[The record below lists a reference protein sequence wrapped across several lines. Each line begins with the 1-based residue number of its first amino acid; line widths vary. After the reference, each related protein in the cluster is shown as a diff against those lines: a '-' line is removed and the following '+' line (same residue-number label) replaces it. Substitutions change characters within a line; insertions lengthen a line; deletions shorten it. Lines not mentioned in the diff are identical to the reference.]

1 MRHVFCS
8 VANVSESAGARK
20 TSTLR
25 EACAAAAAPGTHRAF
40 LCGILLSGV
49 CAWVHERLCV
59 CVRVQKA
66 QKLSENADKN
76 KRSRDRFAEAM
87 RRAKAEE
94 AAQQKSSA

>member
-1 MRHVFCS
+1 M
-8 VANVSESAGARK
+8 
-20 TSTLR
+20 
-25 EACAAAAAPGTHRAF
+25 
-40 LCGILLSGV
+40 
-49 CAWVHERLCV
+49 HERLCV